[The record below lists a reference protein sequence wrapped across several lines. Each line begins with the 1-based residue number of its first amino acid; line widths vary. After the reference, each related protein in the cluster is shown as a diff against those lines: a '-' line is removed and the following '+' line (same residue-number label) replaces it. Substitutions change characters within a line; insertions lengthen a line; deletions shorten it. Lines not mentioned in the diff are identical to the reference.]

1 MRKLVSAS
9 MLAADKSKLID
20 ELKRLEQNDVDLV
33 HFDVMDNVFVPNTS
47 FNDDTFSKIRKY
59 SNLNFEIHLMVENPF
74 DYINNYFY
82 DENDVIIIHYESF
95 SDEKEFLKCILQI
108 KEHHKVG
115 VSIKPATPIDVLL
128 PYLSLLDYVLI
139 MSVEPGFGGQKFMP
153 SALEKIN
160 KLHQIKLDN
169 DYGYVVEVDG
179 GINDET
185 SILCI
190 ENNIDILVSGS
201 YLFKEDMK
209 ERVGKI
215 RCEK

>member
-1 MRKLVSAS
+1 MKKLVSAS

-20 ELKRLEQNDVDLV
+20 ELKRLEENDVDLV

-47 FNDDTFSKIRKY
+47 FNDDTFDRIRKY
-59 SNLNFEIHLMVENPF
+59 SKLNFEVHLMVENPF

-95 SDEKEFLKCILQI
+95 KNEKEFLRCILEI
-108 KEHHKVG
+108 KEYHKVG
-115 VSIKPATPIDVLL
+115 VSIKPATAIDVLL

-160 KLHQIKLDN
+160 KLHQIKLEN
-169 DYGYVVEVDG
+169 DYHYVVEVDG

-209 ERVGKI
+209 ERDKKI